1 MMADQ
6 QKTLSMI
13 DFEIEQLRPR
23 ARAEAAFAAVAG
35 RKENPW
41 RGSTDQ
47 LKALEA
53 EREQL
58 GLRARGKEIVRVLEE
73 YARICAEVDRNAEDA
88 SRAKAEVDRLEQNET
103 MVRWKRARA
112 VAASHGHLSM
122 NFEHYQRWLLSDRAP
137 HARTIY
143 EYPDINWPP
152 EIRFDD
158 ETDRAILHRWTGA
171 QHRETV
177 AFGDAQAAQLK
188 RDLLLEEHPE
198 LQGINLPK
206 REAVAA

>member
-6 QKTLSMI
+6 QKTLSML

-47 LKALEA
+47 LKALEV

-112 VAASHGHLSM
+112 VAASHGHLST
-122 NFEHYQRWLLSDRAP
+122 NFERYRQWLLSDRAP

-143 EYPDINWPP
+143 EYPDINWPAG
-152 EIRFDD
+152 IRFD

-177 AFGDAQAAQLK
+177 AGIAAQAARLK